1 MMGHNTT
8 VLLLLSAVAV
18 NLLALPSVEASALKP
33 DFQALFNEGGAAIT
47 EVRLTIA
54 PNGVPFQCQ
63 RGFLNGPHE
72 NADALCSML
81 KRLQFRPARDSAG
94 NAAYSQVYV
103 WSHWS
108 DRRWTG
114 YDSPN
119 WSPDDLALTV
129 NKMPKG
135 FPELSKFFLALDVDS
150 EGAIRNCAVAIPQAT
165 PIAPDLVNLL
175 CREASAHPAAPAT
188 DENGNAVPSVQQFI
202 VRLNSQ
208 AAIDRLMKRFRRD
221 LSHSR

>member
-1 MMGHNTT
+1 M
-8 VLLLLSAVAV
+8 
-18 NLLALPSVEASALKP
+18 LALPNVDAKALKP
-33 DFQALFNEGGAAIT
+33 DFEVQFNEGGAAIT

-54 PNGVPFQCQ
+54 PNGVPFQCE

-81 KRLQFRPARDSAG
+81 KRVQFRPARDSAG
-94 NAAYSQVYV
+94 NSAHGRVYV

-108 DRRWTG
+108 NRRWTG
-114 YDSPN
+114 FDSPS
-119 WSPDDLALTV
+119 WSPGDLGLTV
-129 NKMPKG
+129 NKMPNG
-135 FPELSKFFLALDVDS
+135 YPESSKFFLALDVDS
-150 EGAIRNCAVAIPQAT
+150 DGAIKSCGVVTAQK
-165 PIAPDLVNLL
+165 APLSHDVVNLL

-208 AAIDRLMKRFRRD
+208 KAVDRLQQMFRRD
-221 LSHSR
+221 VSRSR